1 MWAAQCLFDI
11 YKSVTFLCTAQCIQI
26 ASVTLRRA
34 PHFSQRWIWASL
46 TFPFDFSKNT
56 SKQIQ
61 LYHPTVG
68 PAPSGGCSGGTFRFN
83 PTSKDFAP
91 SPWFGCEAFITSYS
105 IRPLTFSLVATT
117 NIVFVHF
124 VAQTDSL
131 IPLGAGPITQTK
143 RRPVGLR
150 QLPMETCLP

>member
-1 MWAAQCLFDI
+1 MWAARCLFDI

-34 PHFSQRWIWASL
+34 PHFSQRWIWASSAFSFNL
-46 TFPFDFSKNT
+46 SKNT

-61 LYHPTVG
+61 IYHPTVG
-68 PAPSGGCSGGTFRFN
+68 SAPSGGCSGGTFRFN

-91 SPWFGCEAFITSYS
+91 SLCFGCEVFIPRYS

-117 NIVFVHF
+117 SIVFVHF
-124 VAQTDSL
+124 VAQTDTVSFYWV
-131 IPLGAGPITQTK
+131 LGQ
-143 RRPVGLR
+143 
-150 QLPMETCLP
+150 